1 MLHMMSAPY
10 VARGLHMIAL
20 WPLERTCWRQ
30 FAAQWGGCKKSRI
43 APFSTTISIIIIV
56 SLHCRVLM
64 HLAVAGQ
71 KCWEAWGTFW
81 TETDHS
87 IVVPIARRKEGN
99 RKEVADAP
107 PFGDGKDLCSIR
119 PALVLFRRQLC
130 GDFWERGRNVYGLF
144 WVLWCYLGR
153 TWKLNGSSA
162 VQSHHVSLRNMI
174 REALIICNVVVL
186 HRSKVSQWLEYR

>member
-1 MLHMMSAPY
+1 
-10 VARGLHMIAL
+10 
-20 WPLERTCWRQ
+20 
-30 FAAQWGGCKKSRI
+30 
-43 APFSTTISIIIIV
+43 
-56 SLHCRVLM
+56 M
-64 HLAVAGQ
+64 HQVVAGE

-87 IVVPIARRKEGN
+87 IAVLITRRKEGK

-107 PFGDGKDLCSIR
+107 PFGDGKDLCSVR

-130 GDFWERGRNVYGLF
+130 GDFWERGRNEYGLF

-162 VQSHHVSLRNMI
+162 VLSHYVSLRNMVVTPSLFAMLWCFTVAEC
-174 REALIICNVVVL
+174 RDAFSTRRVFEACNSTCSFLALSSAVQSLDALSMCGVLEPFTSVYCLGALCICSISGSFT
-186 HRSKVSQWLEYR
+186 RG